1 MKRTILKMKGKAAI
15 FAVQNDK
22 KALFRFNISKIRLRV
37 KFICLIIKTLSPGYF
52 PI

>member
-22 KALFRFNISKIRLRV
+22 KALFRFNISKYGWGV
-37 KFICLIIKTLSPGYF
+37 KFIRLTIKTLSPA
-52 PI
+52 